1 VPVSSS
7 IKTKV
12 AIGLGIM
19 YIAWGTTYI
28 AIAFT
33 IETMPPLLSMSFR
46 FVAASLALFLF
57 IGLRSGWDALR
68 LSRKEFANAVFLGT
82 LMLGTG
88 LGTMAL
94 AEKVVPIGVAS
105 LIVAAMPIWTALF
118 RTLDKDRPK
127 LSSLLGIV
135 AGLIGIGIIMLPG
148 QTIARPDADGASVTF
163 WMFIIL
169 FGNLCWSLGSFIAPR
184 METPSNPLVLSTYE
198 MAGAAGAL
206 FIAGMINQ
214 ESIADFMDASARSWG
229 GWIYLVTVGSLI
241 GYTVYTWLLEN
252 APITLVSTY
261 AYVNPVVA
269 VALGIVI
276 FNETLTTNILVGGF
290 IVIVSVAIVVA
301 VESVKKQ
308 TLSQAQ

>member
-1 VPVSSS
+1 
-7 IKTKV
+7 
-12 AIGLGIM
+12 
-19 YIAWGTTYI
+19 
-28 AIAFT
+28 
-33 IETMPPLLSMSFR
+33 MSFR

-57 IGLRSGWDALR
+57 IGLRNGWAALR
-68 LSRKEFANAVFLGT
+68 LTHKEFMSAIFLGV
-82 LMLGTG
+82 LMLGVG

-94 AEKVVPIGVAS
+94 AQKVVPVGVAS

-127 LSSLLGIV
+127 RTSLLGII
-135 AGLIGIGIIMLPG
+135 AGLVGIAIIMLPG
-148 QTIARPDADGASVTF
+148 QTIARPDSDGASVTL

-184 METPSNPLVLSTYE
+184 LETPSNPLVLSTYE
-198 MAGAAGAL
+198 MAGAAGTL
-206 FIAGMINQ
+206 FIAGMIHQ
-214 ESIADFMDASARSWG
+214 ESVADFMDASVRSWG

-241 GYTVYTWLLEN
+241 GYTVYTWLLES

-276 FNETLTTNILVGGF
+276 FNESLTTNILVGGF

>member
-19 YIAWGTTYI
+19 YVAWGTTYI
-28 AIAFT
+28 GIAFT

-46 FVAASLALFLF
+46 FVAASFALFIF
-57 IGLRSGWDALR
+57 IGLRNGWDSLR
-68 LSRKEFANAVFLGT
+68 LTRKELSSSVFLGV
-82 LMLGTG
+82 LMLGVG
-88 LGTMAL
+88 LGTMAF

-127 LSSLLGIV
+127 ITSLIGIV
-135 AGLIGIGIIMLPG
+135 GGLIGIGIIMLPG
-148 QTIARPDADGASVTF
+148 HTIARPNSDGQSVTL

-206 FIAGMINQ
+206 FIAGMIHQ
-214 ESIADFMDASARSWG
+214 ESISDFMDASARSWG

-301 VESVKKQ
+301 VESAKKQ
-308 TLSQAQ
+308 TLSQVQ

>member
-1 VPVSSS
+1 VLVSSS

-12 AIGLGIM
+12 AIGLGVM
-19 YIAWGTTYI
+19 YVAWGTTYI

-46 FVAASLALFLF
+46 FVAASLALFVF
-57 IGLRSGWDALR
+57 IGLRNGWASLR
-68 LSRKEFANAVFLGT
+68 LTRNEFVSANFLGV
-82 LMLGTG
+82 LMLGMG

-118 RTLDKDRPK
+118 RILDKDRPS
-127 LSSLLGIV
+127 LFSLLGI
-135 AGLIGIGIIMLPG
+135 AGGLVGIAIIMLPG
-148 QTIARPDADGASVTF
+148 QTIARPGSDGQSVTL
-163 WMFIIL
+163 WMFVIL
-169 FGNLCWSLGSFIAPR
+169 FGILCWSLGSFLAPR
-184 METPSNPLVLSTYE
+184 MQTPSNPLVLSTYE

-206 FIAGMINQ
+206 FIAGMIHQ
-214 ESIADFMDASARSWG
+214 ETISDFMDASVRSWG

-276 FNETLTTNILVGGF
+276 FNETLTTNILLGGF
-290 IVIVSVAIVVA
+290 IVIVSVTIVVA
-301 VESVKKQ
+301 VESTKKQ
-308 TLSQAQ
+308 ILPQVQ

>member
-1 VPVSSS
+1 
-7 IKTKV
+7 
-12 AIGLGIM
+12 
-19 YIAWGTTYI
+19 
-28 AIAFT
+28 
-33 IETMPPLLSMSFR
+33 MPPLLSMSFR
-46 FVAASLALFLF
+46 FVAASLALFVF
-57 IGLRSGWDALR
+57 IGLRNGWASLR
-68 LSRKEFANAVFLGT
+68 LTRNEFASAIFLGV
-82 LMLGTG
+82 LMLGVG

-127 LSSLLGIV
+127 LSSLLGIT
-135 AGLIGIGIIMLPG
+135 AGLVGIVIIMLPG
-148 QTIARPDADGASVTF
+148 QTIARPGSDGQNVTL

-169 FGNLCWSLGSFIAPR
+169 FGNLCWSLGSFISPR
-184 METPSNPLVLSTYE
+184 METPSNPLILSTYE

-206 FIAGMINQ
+206 FIVGMINR
-214 ESIADFMDASARSWG
+214 ESISDFMDASARSWG

-269 VALGIVI
+269 VALGSVI
-276 FNETLTTNILVGGF
+276 FSEALTANILVGGF
-290 IVIVSVAIVVA
+290 IVIVSVAVVVA

-308 TLSQAQ
+308 NLSQAQ

>member
-1 VPVSSS
+1 MPVSSS

-148 QTIARPDADGASVTF
+148 QTIARPDSGGASVTF

-276 FNETLTTNILVGGF
+276 FNETLTTNILLGGF

>member
-1 VPVSSS
+1 MPVSSS

-12 AIGLGIM
+12 AAGLGVM

-28 AIAFT
+28 GIALT

-46 FVAASLALFLF
+46 FVAASLLLFAF
-57 IGLRSGWDALR
+57 IGLRSGWNELR
-68 LSRKEFANAVFLGT
+68 LNRRQLASAVFLGV
-82 LMLGTG
+82 LMLGSG

-118 RTLDKDRPK
+118 RTLDRDRPK
-127 LSSLLGIV
+127 ISSLLGIG
-135 AGLIGIGIIMLPG
+135 AGLVGIAIIMLPG
-148 QTIARPDADGASVTF
+148 NTLARPGSDGQDVTF

-169 FGNLCWSLGSFIAPR
+169 LGNLSWSVGSFIAPR

-214 ESIADFMDASARSWG
+214 ESIADFFDASARSWG
-229 GWIYLVTVGSLI
+229 GWIYLILVGSLI

-252 APITLVSTY
+252 AAITLVSTY

-269 VALGIVI
+269 VALGIII
-276 FNETLTTNILVGGF
+276 FKETLTPNIVIGGL

-301 VESVKKQ
+301 VESAKKQ

>member
-1 VPVSSS
+1 VSSS

-12 AIGLGIM
+12 AAGLGVM

-28 AIAFT
+28 GIAFT
-33 IETMPPLLSMSFR
+33 IETMPPLFSMSFR
-46 FVAASLALFLF
+46 FLAASLALFVF
-57 IGLRSGWDALR
+57 IGFRSGWDALR
-68 LSRKEFANAVFLGT
+68 LGRKEFLNAIFLGT
-82 LMLGTG
+82 LMLGVG
-88 LGTMAL
+88 LGTMAF

-118 RTLDKDRPK
+118 RTLDRDRPK
-127 LSSLLGIV
+127 LSSLLGIG
-135 AGLIGIGIIMLPG
+135 AGLVGIGIIMLPG
-148 QTIARPDADGASVTF
+148 QTLARPDSDGQNVTL

-169 FGNLCWSLGSFIAPR
+169 LGNLCWSLGSFIAPR
-184 METPSNPLVLSTYE
+184 MATPNNPLVLSTYE
-198 MAGAAGAL
+198 MAGAALAL
-206 FIAGMINQ
+206 FIGGLIHK

-229 GWIYLVTVGSLI
+229 GWLYLVLVGSLI

-252 APITLVSTY
+252 ASITLVSTY

-269 VALGIVI
+269 VALGIII
-276 FNETLTTNILVGGF
+276 FNEKLTPNIVIGGL

-301 VESVKKQ
+301 VESAKKQ

>member
-1 VPVSSS
+1 MPVSSS

-19 YIAWGTTYI
+19 YVAWGTTYI

-33 IETMPPLLSMSFR
+33 IENMPPLLSMSFR

-68 LSRKEFANAVFLGT
+68 LSRKEFFNAVFLGT

-148 QTIARPDADGASVTF
+148 QTIARPDSGGASVTL

-206 FIAGMINQ
+206 FIAGMIHQ
-214 ESIADFMDASARSWG
+214 ESIADFMDASARSWS
-229 GWIYLVTVGSLI
+229 GWLYLVTVGSLI

>member
-1 VPVSSS
+1 MPVSSS

-19 YIAWGTTYI
+19 YVAWGTTYI
-28 AIAFT
+28 GIAFT

-46 FVAASLALFLF
+46 FVAASLALFIF
-57 IGLRSGWDALR
+57 IGLRNGWDSLR
-68 LSRKEFANAVFLGT
+68 LTRKELSSAIFLGV
-82 LMLGTG
+82 LMLGMG

-105 LIVAAMPIWTALF
+105 LIGASMPIWTALF
-118 RTLDKDRPK
+118 RTLDKDRPS
-127 LSSLLGIV
+127 LFSLLGI
-135 AGLIGIGIIMLPG
+135 AGGLVGIAIIILPG
-148 QTIARPDADGASVTF
+148 QTIARPDSGGQSVTL
-163 WMFIIL
+163 WMLIIL

-206 FIAGMINQ
+206 FIAGMIHQ
-214 ESIADFMDASARSWG
+214 ETISDFMDASVRSWG

-261 AYVNPVVA
+261 SYVNPVVA

-276 FNETLTTNILVGGF
+276 FSEALTTNILVGGF
-290 IVIVSVAIVVA
+290 IVVVSVAIVVA
-301 VESVKKQ
+301 VESAKKQ
-308 TLSQAQ
+308 TLPQVQ

>member
-1 VPVSSS
+1 VSSS

-19 YIAWGTTYI
+19 YVAWGTTYV

-57 IGLRSGWDALR
+57 IGLRSGWNALR
-68 LSRKEFANAVFLGT
+68 LTRKEFLNAIFLGT
-82 LMLGTG
+82 LMLAAG

-127 LSSLLGIV
+127 ISSLIGIV
-135 AGLIGIGIIMLPG
+135 AGLVGIGIIMLPG
-148 QTIARPDADGASVTF
+148 QTIARPDAGGASVTF

-169 FGNLCWSLGSFIAPR
+169 IGNLSWSIGSFLAPR

-206 FIAGMINQ
+206 FIAGMIHQ

>member
-1 VPVSSS
+1 
-7 IKTKV
+7 
-12 AIGLGIM
+12 
-19 YIAWGTTYI
+19 
-28 AIAFT
+28 
-33 IETMPPLLSMSFR
+33 
-46 FVAASLALFLF
+46 
-57 IGLRSGWDALR
+57 
-68 LSRKEFANAVFLGT
+68 
-82 LMLGTG
+82 
-88 LGTMAL
+88 L

-127 LSSLLGIV
+127 LSSLLGIA
-135 AGLIGIGIIMLPG
+135 AGLVGIAIIMLPG
-148 QTIARPDADGASVTF
+148 QTLARPSSEGQSVTI

-206 FIAGMINQ
+206 FIAGMISR
-214 ESIADFMDASARSWG
+214 ESISDFMDASARSWG

-252 APITLVSTY
+252 ASITLVSTY
-261 AYVNPVVA
+261 AYVNPIVA

-276 FNETLTTNILVGGF
+276 FNEALTSNILVGGF
-290 IVIVSVAIVVA
+290 MVIVSVAVVVA
-301 VESVKKQ
+301 VESVNKQ
-308 TLSQAQ
+308 NLSPAQ

>member
-1 VPVSSS
+1 
-7 IKTKV
+7 
-12 AIGLGIM
+12 
-19 YIAWGTTYI
+19 
-28 AIAFT
+28 
-33 IETMPPLLSMSFR
+33 MPPLLSMSFR
-46 FVAASLALFLF
+46 FVAASLALFIF
-57 IGLRSGWDALR
+57 IGIRNGWASLHLTR
-68 LSRKEFANAVFLGT
+68 NEFASAIFLGV
-82 LMLGTG
+82 LMLGMG

-118 RTLDKDRPK
+118 RTLDKDRPSI
-127 LSSLLGIV
+127 SSLLGIA
-135 AGLIGIGIIMLPG
+135 AGLVGIAIIMLPG
-148 QTIARPDADGASVTF
+148 QTIARPDSVGQSVTF

-169 FGNLCWSLGSFIAPR
+169 FGNLCWSLGSFLAPR

-214 ESIADFMDASARSWG
+214 ESISDFVDASVRSWG

-276 FNETLTTNILVGGF
+276 FNEALTTNILVGGF
-290 IVIVSVAIVVA
+290 IVIVSVAVVVA
-301 VESVKKQ
+301 VESVKTQ
-308 TLSQAQ
+308 NLSQAQ

>member
-1 VPVSSS
+1 MGSSQ
-7 IKTKV
+7 KTKV
-12 AIGLGIM
+12 VLGLGIM

-33 IETMPPLLSMSFR
+33 IETMPPLISMSFR
-46 FVAASLALFLF
+46 FVAASLVLFIF
-57 IGLRSGWDALR
+57 IGLRSGWRSLH
-68 LSRKEFANAVFLGT
+68 LTRKQFSNATFLGV
-82 LMLGTG
+82 LMLGVG

-94 AEKVVPIGVAS
+94 AEEVVPIGVAS

-148 QTIARPDADGASVTF
+148 QTIARPDSSGQSVTL
-163 WMFIIL
+163 WMFVIL
-169 FGNLCWSLGSFIAPR
+169 LGNLCWSIGSFIAPR
-184 METPSNPLVLSTYE
+184 LDTPTNPLVLSTYE

-206 FIAGMINQ
+206 FIAGMIHQ
-214 ESIADFMDASARSWG
+214 ESVSDFMDASIRSWG
-229 GWIYLVTVGSLI
+229 GWFYLVTVGSLI

-261 AYVNPVVA
+261 AYVNPIVA

-276 FNETLTTNILVGGF
+276 FNETLTANILVGGL
-290 IVIVSVAIVVA
+290 IVIVSVAVVVA
-301 VESVKKQ
+301 VESIKKQ
-308 TLSQAQ
+308 NLSKAR

>member
-1 VPVSSS
+1 VRVSSS
-7 IKTKV
+7 TKTKV
-12 AIGLGIM
+12 VIGLGIM
-19 YIAWGTTYI
+19 YLAWGTTYI
-28 AIAFT
+28 GIAFT

-46 FVAASLALFLF
+46 FVAASLVLFLF
-57 IGLRSGWDALR
+57 IGLRNGWASLR
-68 LSRKEFANAVFLGT
+68 LSRREFTNATFLGV
-82 LMLGTG
+82 LMLGVG

-118 RTLDKDRPK
+118 RTLDRDRPK
-127 LSSLLGIV
+127 LSSLLGIA
-135 AGLIGIGIIMLPG
+135 AGLVGIAIIMLPG
-148 QTIARPDADGASVTF
+148 QTIARPNSDGQSVAL

-214 ESIADFMDASARSWG
+214 ESISDFMDASVHSWG

-241 GYTVYTWLLEN
+241 GYTVYTWLLES

-261 AYVNPVVA
+261 AYVNPIVA
-269 VALGIVI
+269 VALGVVI
-276 FNETLTTNILVGGF
+276 FNETLTANILVGGF
-290 IVIVSVAIVVA
+290 IVIASVAVVVA

-308 TLSQAQ
+308 SLSQSQ

>member
-1 VPVSSS
+1 VGSSQ
-7 IKTKV
+7 KTKV
-12 AIGLGIM
+12 VLGLGIM

-33 IETMPPLLSMSFR
+33 IETMPPLISMSFR
-46 FVAASLALFLF
+46 FVAASLVLFTF
-57 IGLRSGWDALR
+57 IGLRSGWRSLH
-68 LSRKEFANAVFLGT
+68 LTRKQFSNAIFLGV
-82 LMLGTG
+82 LMLGVG

-148 QTIARPDADGASVTF
+148 QTVARPDSGGQSVTL
-163 WMFIIL
+163 WMFVIL
-169 FGNLCWSLGSFIAPR
+169 LGNLCWSIGSFIAPR
-184 METPSNPLVLSTYE
+184 LDTPTNPLVLSTYE

-206 FIAGMINQ
+206 FIAGMIHQ
-214 ESIADFMDASARSWG
+214 ESVSDFMDASIRSWG
-229 GWIYLVTVGSLI
+229 GWFYLVTVGSLI

-261 AYVNPVVA
+261 AYVNPIVA

-276 FNETLTTNILVGGF
+276 FNETLTANILVGGL
-290 IVIVSVAIVVA
+290 IVIVSVAVVVA
-301 VESVKKQ
+301 VESIKKQ
-308 TLSQAQ
+308 NLSKAR

>member
-1 VPVSSS
+1 MPVSSS

-19 YIAWGTTYI
+19 YVAWGTTYI
-28 AIAFT
+28 GIAFT

-46 FVAASLALFLF
+46 FVAASLALFVF
-57 IGLRSGWDALR
+57 IGLRNGWDSLR
-68 LSRKEFANAVFLGT
+68 LTRKELSSSIFLGV

-118 RTLDKDRPK
+118 RTLDNDRPK
-127 LSSLLGIV
+127 ITSLIGIV
-135 AGLIGIGIIMLPG
+135 GGLIGISIIMLPG
-148 QTIARPDADGASVTF
+148 HTIARPDSDGQNVTL

-169 FGNLCWSLGSFIAPR
+169 FGSLCWSLGSFIAPR

-206 FIAGMINQ
+206 FIAGMIHQ
-214 ESIADFMDASARSWG
+214 ESISDFMDASARSWG

-276 FNETLTTNILVGGF
+276 FSETLTNNILIGGF
-290 IVIVSVAIVVA
+290 IVIVSVTIVVA
-301 VESVKKQ
+301 VESAKKQ
-308 TLSQAQ
+308 TLPQVQ

>member
-1 VPVSSS
+1 MPVSSS

>member
-1 VPVSSS
+1 MRVSSS

-19 YIAWGTTYI
+19 YVAWGTTYI
-28 AIAFT
+28 GIAFT

-46 FVAASLALFLF
+46 FVAASLALFAF
-57 IGLRSGWDALR
+57 IGLRSGWDSLR
-68 LSRKEFANAVFLGT
+68 LTRREFGSAIFLGV

-118 RTLDKDRPK
+118 RTLDRDRPK
-127 LSSLLGIV
+127 VSSLIGI
-135 AGLIGIGIIMLPG
+135 AGGLIGIGIIMLPG
-148 QTIARPDADGASVTF
+148 QTIARPDSVGQNVTL

-169 FGNLCWSLGSFIAPR
+169 FGILCWSLGSFLAPR

-198 MAGAAGAL
+198 MAGAAAAL

-214 ESIADFMDASARSWG
+214 ESISDFIDASARSWG

-276 FNETLTTNILVGGF
+276 FNETLTSNILIGGF
-290 IVIVSVAIVVA
+290 IVIVSVVIVVA
-301 VESVKKQ
+301 VESAKKQ
-308 TLSQAQ
+308 TLPQVQ

>member
-1 VPVSSS
+1 MPVSSS

-19 YIAWGTTYI
+19 YVAWGTTYI

-33 IETMPPLLSMSFR
+33 IENMPPLLSMSFR

-68 LSRKEFANAVFLGT
+68 LSRKEFFNAVFLGT

-148 QTIARPDADGASVTF
+148 QTIARPDSGGASVTL

-206 FIAGMINQ
+206 FIAGMIHQ
-214 ESIADFMDASARSWG
+214 ESIADFMDASARSWS
-229 GWIYLVTVGSLI
+229 GWLYLVTVGSLI

-269 VALGIVI
+269 VALGIAI

>member
-1 VPVSSS
+1 MSSS

-148 QTIARPDADGASVTF
+148 QTIARPDSGGASVTL

-184 METPSNPLVLSTYE
+184 MDTPSNPLVLSTYE

>member
-1 VPVSSS
+1 VSSS

-19 YIAWGTTYI
+19 YVAWGTTYI

-46 FVAASLALFLF
+46 FVAASLALFVF
-57 IGLRSGWDALR
+57 IGLRNGWASLR
-68 LSRKEFANAVFLGT
+68 LTRNEFASAIFLGV
-82 LMLGTG
+82 LMLGVG

-127 LSSLLGIV
+127 LSSLLGIT
-135 AGLIGIGIIMLPG
+135 AGLVGIVIIMLPG
-148 QTIARPDADGASVTF
+148 QTIARPGSDGQNVTL

-169 FGNLCWSLGSFIAPR
+169 FGNLCWSLGSFISPR
-184 METPSNPLVLSTYE
+184 METPSNPLILSTYE

-206 FIAGMINQ
+206 FIVGMINR
-214 ESIADFMDASARSWG
+214 ESISDFMDASARSWG

-269 VALGIVI
+269 VALGSVI
-276 FNETLTTNILVGGF
+276 FSEALTANILVGGF
-290 IVIVSVAIVVA
+290 IVIVSVAVVVA

-308 TLSQAQ
+308 NLSQAQ

>member
-1 VPVSSS
+1 MSVNSS

-19 YIAWGTTYI
+19 YVAWGTTYI
-28 AIAFT
+28 GIAFT
-33 IETMPPLLSMSFR
+33 IETMPPLMSMSFR
-46 FVAASLALFLF
+46 FVAASLALFVF
-57 IGLRSGWDALR
+57 IGVRNGWDSLR
-68 LSRKEFANAVFLGT
+68 LTRKELSSSIFLGV

-118 RTLDKDRPK
+118 RTLDNDRPK
-127 LSSLLGIV
+127 ISSLVGIV
-135 AGLIGIGIIMLPG
+135 GGLIGIGIIMLPG
-148 QTIARPDADGASVTF
+148 HTIARPDSAGQNVTL

-184 METPSNPLVLSTYE
+184 METPGNPLVLSTYE
-198 MAGAAGAL
+198 MAGAAVAL
-206 FIAGMINQ
+206 FVAGLINQ
-214 ESIADFMDASARSWG
+214 ESISDFMDASSRSWG

-276 FNETLTTNILVGGF
+276 FSETLTNNILIGGF

-301 VESVKKQ
+301 VESAKKQ
-308 TLSQAQ
+308 TLSQVQ

>member
-1 VPVSSS
+1 MRVSSS
-7 IKTKV
+7 VKTKV

-28 AIAFT
+28 GIAFT

-46 FVAASLALFLF
+46 FVVASLVLFLF
-57 IGLRSGWDALR
+57 LGLRNGWDSLR
-68 LSRKEFANAVFLGT
+68 LNRKEFSSAIFLGV

-94 AEKVVPIGVAS
+94 AEEVVPIGVAS

-118 RTLDKDRPK
+118 RTLDKDRPR
-127 LSSLLGIV
+127 LSSLLGIA
-135 AGLIGIGIIMLPG
+135 AGLIGIAIIMLPG
-148 QTIARPDADGASVTF
+148 QTIARPDSSSQSVTL

-198 MAGAAGAL
+198 MAGAAAAL
-206 FIAGMINQ
+206 FIAGMIHQ
-214 ESIADFMDASARSWG
+214 ESISDFMDASARSWG

-252 APITLVSTY
+252 ASITLVSTY
-261 AYVNPVVA
+261 AYVNPIVA
-269 VALGIVI
+269 VALGVVI
-276 FNETLTTNILVGGF
+276 FNETLTTNILIGGL
-290 IVIVSVAIVVA
+290 IVIVSVAVVVA

-308 TLSQAQ
+308 TLSQVQ

>member
-1 VPVSSS
+1 VSSS

-19 YIAWGTTYI
+19 YVAWGTTYI

-46 FVAASLALFLF
+46 FVAASLVLFLF
-57 IGLRSGWDALR
+57 IGFRSGWDSLR
-68 LSRKEFANAVFLGT
+68 LTRNEFASAIFLGV
-82 LMLGTG
+82 LMLGVG

-105 LIVAAMPIWTALF
+105 LIVAVMPIWTALF
-118 RTLDKDRPK
+118 RTLDKDRPS
-127 LSSLLGIV
+127 LSSLLGIA
-135 AGLIGIGIIMLPG
+135 AGLVGIAIIMLPG
-148 QTIARPDADGASVTF
+148 QTIARPNSDGQSVTL
-163 WMFIIL
+163 WMFVIL
-169 FGNLCWSLGSFIAPR
+169 LGNLSWSIGSFLAPR
-184 METPSNPLVLSTYE
+184 METPSNTLVLSTYE

-214 ESIADFMDASARSWG
+214 ESISDFMDASGRSWG

-269 VALGIVI
+269 VALGILI
-276 FNETLTTNILVGGF
+276 FNEALTNNILVGGF
-290 IVIVSVAIVVA
+290 IAIVSVAVVVA
-301 VESVKKQ
+301 VESVKRQ
-308 TLSQAQ
+308 NLSQAQ

>member
-1 VPVSSS
+1 MSSS

-12 AIGLGIM
+12 AFGLGIM

-28 AIAFT
+28 GIALT
-33 IETMPPLLSMSFR
+33 IETMPPLFSMSFR
-46 FVAASLALFLF
+46 FLAASLALFVF
-57 IGLRSGWDALR
+57 IGLRSGWNELR
-68 LSRKEFANAVFLGT
+68 LSRNQLASAVLLGI
-82 LMLGTG
+82 LMLGAG

-118 RTLDKDRPK
+118 RTLDRDRPAV
-127 LSSLLGIV
+127 SSLLGIG
-135 AGLIGIGIIMLPG
+135 AGLVGIGIIMLPG
-148 QTIARPDADGASVTF
+148 NTLARPGSDGQDVTL

-169 FGNLCWSLGSFIAPR
+169 LGNLSWSVGSFIAPR

-206 FIAGMINQ
+206 FIAGVIHQ
-214 ESIADFMDASARSWG
+214 ESIADFFDASARSWG
-229 GWIYLVTVGSLI
+229 GWIYLILVGSLI

-269 VALGIVI
+269 VALGILI
-276 FNETLTTNILVGGF
+276 FNETLTPNIVIGGL

-301 VESVKKQ
+301 VESTKKQ

>member
-1 VPVSSS
+1 MPVSSS

-57 IGLRSGWDALR
+57 IGLRSGWDVLR
-68 LSRKEFANAVFLGT
+68 LSRKEFFNAVFLGT

-214 ESIADFMDASARSWG
+214 ESISDFMDASARSWG

>member
-1 VPVSSS
+1 MPVSSS

-19 YIAWGTTYI
+19 YVAWGTTYI
-28 AIAFT
+28 GIAFT

-46 FVAASLALFLF
+46 FVAASAALFIF
-57 IGLRSGWDALR
+57 IGFRSGWDALR
-68 LSRKEFANAVFLGT
+68 LTRKELSSAVFLGV

-88 LGTMAL
+88 LGTMAF

-118 RTLDKDRPK
+118 RTLDNDRPK
-127 LSSLLGIV
+127 ISSLIGIIG
-135 AGLIGIGIIMLPG
+135 GLVGIGIIMLPG
-148 QTIARPDADGASVTF
+148 HTISRPDSGGQNVTL

-198 MAGAAGAL
+198 MAGAGVAL
-206 FIAGMINQ
+206 FIAGVIHQ
-214 ESIADFMDASARSWG
+214 ESISDFMGASSRSWG

-261 AYVNPVVA
+261 AYVNPIVA
-269 VALGIVI
+269 VALGIII
-276 FNETLTTNILVGGF
+276 FNEALTPNILIGGF

-308 TLSQAQ
+308 TLSQVQ

>member
-1 VPVSSS
+1 MLVSSS

-12 AIGLGIM
+12 AIGLGVM
-19 YIAWGTTYI
+19 YVAWGTTYI

-46 FVAASLALFLF
+46 FVAASLALFVF
-57 IGLRSGWDALR
+57 IGLRNGWASLR
-68 LSRKEFANAVFLGT
+68 LTRNEFVSANFLGV
-82 LMLGTG
+82 LMLGMG

-118 RTLDKDRPK
+118 RILDKDRPS
-127 LSSLLGIV
+127 LFSLLGI
-135 AGLIGIGIIMLPG
+135 AGGLVGIAIIMLPG
-148 QTIARPDADGASVTF
+148 QTIARPGSDGQSVTL
-163 WMFIIL
+163 WMFVIL
-169 FGNLCWSLGSFIAPR
+169 FGILCWSLGSFLAPR
-184 METPSNPLVLSTYE
+184 MQTPSNPLVLSTYE

-206 FIAGMINQ
+206 FIAGMIHQ
-214 ESIADFMDASARSWG
+214 ETISDFMDASVRSWG

-276 FNETLTTNILVGGF
+276 FNETLTTNILLGGF
-290 IVIVSVAIVVA
+290 IVIVSVTIVVA
-301 VESVKKQ
+301 VESTKKQ
-308 TLSQAQ
+308 ILPQVQ

>member
-1 VPVSSS
+1 MPVNSS

-19 YIAWGTTYI
+19 YVAWGTTYI
-28 AIAFT
+28 GIAFT
-33 IETMPPLLSMSFR
+33 IETMPPLMSMSFR
-46 FVAASLALFLF
+46 FVAASLALFVF
-57 IGLRSGWDALR
+57 IGVRNGWDSLR
-68 LSRKEFANAVFLGT
+68 LTRKELSSSIFLGV

-118 RTLDKDRPK
+118 RTLDNDRPK
-127 LSSLLGIV
+127 ISSLVGIV
-135 AGLIGIGIIMLPG
+135 GGLIGIGIIMLPG
-148 QTIARPDADGASVTF
+148 HTIARPDSAGQNVTL

-198 MAGAAGAL
+198 MAGAAVAL
-206 FIAGMINQ
+206 FVAGLINQ
-214 ESIADFMDASARSWG
+214 ESISDFMDSSARSWG

-276 FNETLTTNILVGGF
+276 FSETLTNNILIGGF

-301 VESVKKQ
+301 VESAKKQ
-308 TLSQAQ
+308 TLSQVQ

>member
-1 VPVSSS
+1 MGTSL
-7 IKTKV
+7 KTKV
-12 AIGLGIM
+12 ALGLGVM

-28 AIAFT
+28 GIAFT
-33 IETMPPLLSMSFR
+33 IETMPPLMSMSFR
-46 FVAASLALFLF
+46 FVAASAALFIF
-57 IGLRSGWDALR
+57 IGLRNGIAALKLNR
-68 LSRKEFANAVFLGT
+68 QQFSSAIFLGV

-118 RTLDKDRPK
+118 RTIDNDRPK
-127 LSSLLGIV
+127 LLSLAGIA
-135 AGLIGIGIIMLPG
+135 AGLIGIAIIMLPG
-148 QTIARPDADGASVTF
+148 HTQARPDAGGASVTF
-163 WMFIIL
+163 WMFVIL

-198 MAGAAGAL
+198 MAGAAVAL
-206 FIAGMINQ
+206 FIAGLINH
-214 ESIADFMDASARSWG
+214 ESVTDFANASARSWG
-229 GWIYLVTVGSLI
+229 GWLYLVTVGSLI

-261 AYVNPVVA
+261 AYVNPIVA
-269 VALGIVI
+269 VALGILI
-276 FNETLTTNILVGGF
+276 FSEDVTPNILIGGV
-290 IVIVSVAIVVA
+290 IVIASVAIVVA

-308 TLSQAQ
+308 SPLQVQ

>member
-28 AIAFT
+28 GIAFA

-46 FVAASLALFLF
+46 FVAASLALFIF
-57 IGLRSGWDALR
+57 IGFRSGWDALR
-68 LSRKEFANAVFLGT
+68 LTRKELSSAVFLGV

-88 LGTMAL
+88 LGTMAF

-118 RTLDKDRPK
+118 RTLDNDRPK
-127 LSSLLGIV
+127 ISS
-135 AGLIGIGIIMLPG
+135 LIGIISGLVGIAIIMLPG
-148 QTIARPDADGASVTF
+148 HTIARPDSSGQNVTL

-198 MAGAAGAL
+198 MAGAGVAL
-206 FIAGMINQ
+206 SIAGMIHQ
-214 ESIADFMDASARSWG
+214 ESISDFMDASARSWG

-261 AYVNPVVA
+261 AYVNPIVA
-269 VALGIVI
+269 VALGIII
-276 FNETLTTNILVGGF
+276 FNEILTPNILIGGF

-308 TLSQAQ
+308 TLSQSQ

>member
-1 VPVSSS
+1 VSSS

-19 YIAWGTTYI
+19 YVAWGTTYI

-68 LSRKEFANAVFLGT
+68 LSRKEFFNAVFLGT

-148 QTIARPDADGASVTF
+148 QTIARPDSGGASVTL

-206 FIAGMINQ
+206 FIAGMIHQ
-214 ESIADFMDASARSWG
+214 ESISDFMDASARSWG
-229 GWIYLVTVGSLI
+229 GWLYLVTVGSLI